1 MSVEAVLG
9 PGHAE
14 GVYSSHGFF
23 VSPELTVSMRVLA
36 RAQWRRYCD
45 RISKAVAGRRVEL
58 DVASLDL
65 GDKVEAR
72 WLPLVGVVFDARGDV
87 LEIALD
93 GIGHSILS
101 PREVLLEETD
111 RGLVAIE
118 IVGAD
123 DTVET
128 LRFREPLRIEDDE
141 VKMTGD

>member
-1 MSVEAVLG
+1 
-9 PGHAE
+9 
-14 GVYSSHGFF
+14 
-23 VSPELTVSMRVLA
+23 MRVLA
-36 RAQWRRYCD
+36 RAKWRRYCD
-45 RISKAVAGRRVEL
+45 RVSKAVAGRRAEL
-58 DVASLDL
+58 DVTSLDL

-72 WLPLVGVVFDARGDV
+72 WLPLLGVVFDARGDV

-93 GIGHSILS
+93 GIGHSISS
-101 PREVLLEETD
+101 PREILLEETD